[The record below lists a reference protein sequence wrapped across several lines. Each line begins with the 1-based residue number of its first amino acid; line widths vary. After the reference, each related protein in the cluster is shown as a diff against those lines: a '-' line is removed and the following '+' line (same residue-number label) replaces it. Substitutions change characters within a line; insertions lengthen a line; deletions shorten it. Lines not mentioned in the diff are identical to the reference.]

1 VLLRERG
8 EAREHFFDFRRYVA
22 MNTEK
27 VNIPKAEKKLSEK
40 IFSIA
45 SSVLLGIAILFCATV
60 MYQIKTDGYVTL
72 FGCSVFRVVSESMG
86 DTMPV
91 GSLIISQKTDME
103 SVQEGDIISFFSRES
118 YMAGQ
123 IITHRV
129 SEIKDRDGE
138 MLFVTRGDASNSV
151 DGFYVTKENFI
162 GKIIVIMRPE
172 GFISTVYAILTN
184 KIGFFSVVV
193 IPVIILVTIIMQ
205 ENIQKITKEIKAI
218 KQEINEAEKEEKLK
232 EELSQKLREE
242 ILAEINAEAGTNKMP
257 NEVPN
262 ESDPGEAEK

>member
-1 VLLRERG
+1 
-8 EAREHFFDFRRYVA
+8 

-45 SSVLLGIAILFCATV
+45 SSVLLVIAILFCGTV

-118 YMAGQ
+118 YYF
-123 IITHRV
+123 T
-129 SEIKDRDGE
+129 
-138 MLFVTRGDASNSV
+138 V
-151 DGFYVTKENFI
+151 DGRAITVHL
-162 GKIIVIMRPE
+162 
-172 GFISTVYAILTN
+172 FISRIAIR
-184 KIGFFSVVV
+184 IFRR
-193 IPVIILVTIIMQ
+193 ICP
-205 ENIQKITKEIKAI
+205 
-218 KQEINEAEKEEKLK
+218 
-232 EELSQKLREE
+232 
-242 ILAEINAEAGTNKMP
+242 
-257 NEVPN
+257 
-262 ESDPGEAEK
+262 

>member
-1 VLLRERG
+1 
-8 EAREHFFDFRRYVA
+8 
-22 MNTEK
+22 MNTEE
-27 VNIPKAEKKLSEK
+27 VNIPKQERKLSEK

-45 SSVLLGIAILFCATV
+45 TSVLLVIAILFCGTV

-91 GSLIISQKTDME
+91 GSLIISKKTDIE
-103 SVQEGDIISFFSRES
+103 SIKEGDIISFFSRES

-129 SEIKDRDGE
+129 TEIKEKDGE
-138 MLFVTRGDASNSV
+138 LLLVTRGDSNNSV

-172 GFISTVYAILTN
+172 GFITTLYSILTN
-184 KIGFFSVVV
+184 KIGFFSVIIV
-193 IPVIILVTIIMQ
+193 PVIILVTIIMQ
-205 ENIQKITKEIKAI
+205 ENIKRITKEIKAI
-218 KQEINEAEKEEKLK
+218 KQEIDNTEQEDKEEKLR
-232 EELSQKLREE
+232 EELRQKLRKE
-242 ILAEINAEAGTNKMP
+242 ILAEIEAENGEKLSHEEAP
-257 NEVPN
+257 NEAD
-262 ESDPGEAEK
+262 SREAEK

>member
-1 VLLRERG
+1 MITTAAGLALTAAQRKSLQKPI
-8 EAREHFFDFRRYVA
+8 F
-22 MNTEK
+22 N
-27 VNIPKAEKKLSEK
+27 LSLSNQK
-40 IFSIA
+40 FP
-45 SSVLLGIAILFCATV
+45 
-60 MYQIKTDGYVTL
+60 
-72 FGCSVFRVVSESMG
+72 VF
-86 DTMPV
+86 
-91 GSLIISQKTDME
+91 
-103 SVQEGDIISFFSRES
+103 IISFFSRES

-151 DGFYVTKENFI
+151 DGFYVNKDNFI

-205 ENIQKITKEIKAI
+205 ENIQRITKEIKAI